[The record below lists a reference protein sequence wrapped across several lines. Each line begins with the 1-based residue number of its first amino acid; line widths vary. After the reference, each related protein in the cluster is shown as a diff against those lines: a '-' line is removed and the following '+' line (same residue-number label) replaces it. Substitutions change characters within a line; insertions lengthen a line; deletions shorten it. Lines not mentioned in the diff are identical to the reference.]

1 VLGQGLWYHGAAATI
16 IALLRTARS
25 GEAHTI
31 AFHDLPMDLM
41 HVRDTARAVVATL
54 EAATITSPI
63 YNINGFT
70 ASASALVQAI
80 AAQRPGLA
88 ITHEVQP
95 AAMQFPLISDAVFR
109 QAFAFAPEY
118 DLIGFVADMLAT
130 AG

>member
-1 VLGQGLWYHGAAATI
+1 MQGREGTEVLERANRRAVGQGLATDEG
-16 IALLRTARS
+16 RNARS
-25 GEAHTI
+25 HT
-31 AFHDLPMDLM
+31 AFVIRPN
-41 HVRDTARAVVATL
+41 
-54 EAATITSPI
+54 E
-63 YNINGFT
+63 
-70 ASASALVQAI
+70 ASAQLQAI

-118 DLIGFVADMLAT
+118 DLIGLVADMLAT